1 MPYFTALVKTLKD
14 KRMNVLQSFPKFV
27 VDDLIEII
35 YNVVLGN
42 VDIGPSKTKL
52 KRHQKALIDLVN
64 VKGKKNRRKLIFNQK
79 GGFLGALLPL
89 LLSFTGK
96 ALA

>member
-1 MPYFTALVKTLKD
+1 MKFNRSMPYFTALVKTLKD

-42 VDIGPSKTKL
+42 VDIGP
-52 KRHQKALIDLVN
+52 
-64 VKGKKNRRKLIFNQK
+64 
-79 GGFLGALLPL
+79 
-89 LLSFTGK
+89 
-96 ALA
+96 